1 MFGDREFRSACRNEE
16 RQKLNSSARGE
27 EPEAGDEDQDAN
39 KTMNQNQIEA
49 AVSGQRFGLTE
60 GKILCGFDR
69 MQLKNK
75 IRQDRKGLD
84 EKYEYG
90 GGKTRKIKTQRRE
103 RKIDLASRHQWTEL
117 GQESNPPK
125 QHNCEERNCAMKSS
139 QNQIKSHS
147 TKSLEQRQEG
157 MKPMNNNQKFHFIRT
172 E

>member
-1 MFGDREFRSACRNEE
+1 MKTRTRTKQRTKIRS
-16 RQKLNSSARGE
+16 RQLSPVSAL
-27 EPEAGDEDQDAN
+27 
-39 KTMNQNQIEA
+39 
-49 AVSGQRFGLTE
+49 GLTE
-60 GKILCGFDR
+60 GKILRGFDR

-75 IRQDRKGLD
+75 IRQDRKGSD
-84 EKYEYG
+84 EKYESG
-90 GGKTRKIKTQRRE
+90 DGKTRKIKTQRRE